1 MLDFRLKTFLDLC
14 QSKSYTR
21 TAQNLNMTQPAV
33 SQHIRYLEEYYGVK
47 LILYQNHQFSL
58 TPEGTY
64 LFKEISKLRLLSQEI
79 KENIRNL
86 SSLPDNPFI
95 RIGAATTIGEFI
107 LPKLISSY
115 TQNHP
120 DCRITCFI
128 DSSEQMEQQL
138 HQGDVDFCITDCF
151 DLCPELEHRLFC
163 REPICCVCNPDHPLA
178 GKTISLT
185 QLQKENIVYREKDS
199 HAYEILKNA
208 FRHLGY
214 DLDTF
219 HISLETGSI
228 YSCIQYLKNS
238 QSISFLYRCGAAE
251 YLEKHDLSLIH
262 IRGFQESVAF
272 YCIYPETLKK
282 SEVPRDFLAFCLA
295 RQLL

>member
-14 QSKSYTR
+14 QSKSYTH
-21 TAQNLNMTQPAV
+21 TAQNLNITQPAV
-33 SQHIRYLEEYYGVK
+33 SQHIRYLEEYYGAK

-58 TPEGTY
+58 TPEGLY
-64 LFKEISKLRLLSQEI
+64 LFKEISKLHLLSQEI
-79 KENIRNL
+79 EQNIRNL
-86 SSLPDNPFI
+86 SSVPETPFI
-95 RIGAATTIGEFI
+95 RIGAVATMGEFV
-107 LPKLISSY
+107 LPKLISAY

-128 DSSEQMEQQL
+128 GSSEQIEQQL
-138 HQGDVDFCITDCF
+138 HRGEIDFCITDSF

-178 GKTISLT
+178 GKTVSLA

-199 HAYEILKNA
+199 HAYEILRDT

-219 HISLETGSI
+219 NISFETGSM

-238 QSISFLYRCGAAE
+238 QSISFLYRCAVE
-251 YLEKHDLSLIH
+251 ESLENNDLALIH
-262 IRGFQESVAF
+262 VKEYNESEDF
-272 YCIYPETLKK
+272 YCIYPGTLET
-282 SEVPRDFLAFCLA
+282 SDVPWDFLEFCLA
-295 RQLL
+295 QQML